1 MANEDIKKYAR
12 MHDVRLWQIAQRL
25 NLYDGNFSR
34 LLRKEL
40 TEDKKKQ
47 IIGIIDELA
56 ASSTPQVS
64 NLLDYFNEMNEQEQQ
79 MLLSSAEQILL
90 KRKESE
96 G

>member
-1 MANEDIKKYAR
+1 MPNEDIKKYAR
-12 MHDVRLWQIAQRL
+12 VNGVRLWRIAQRL
-25 NLYDGNFSR
+25 KMNDGNFSR

-40 TEDKKKQ
+40 TEDRRKQ

-64 NLLDYFNEMNEQEQQ
+64 NLLDYFNAMNEQEQQ
-79 MLLSSAEQILL
+79 MLLASAEQILL
-90 KRKESE
+90 RGKESE